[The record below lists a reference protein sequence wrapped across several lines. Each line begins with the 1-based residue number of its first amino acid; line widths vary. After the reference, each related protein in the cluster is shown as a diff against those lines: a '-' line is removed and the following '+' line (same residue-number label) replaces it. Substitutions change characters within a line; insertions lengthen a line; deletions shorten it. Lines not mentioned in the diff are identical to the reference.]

1 MDLDLLASKQKG
13 WNQETSC
20 HSIQYRSPIAGS
32 SASQDRSFSVLTPKD
47 IRYANTQRPTNNH
60 LGEPDRLWPSWPSMD
75 LKVTIA
81 SSAACKVKKKIY
93 ELQGRNITFKLYPIK
108 KQNYCIQSRKT
119 HYRLKPHIQIEY
131 IVSTPNAFPVFRCS
145 CPCFEVQLQFY
156 PHFFNY
162 VILPFIFHKSL
173 RFCPWSLHICPV
185 LTRWLWVKLH

>member
-1 MDLDLLASKQKG
+1 MDLDLLASKRKG

-32 SASQDRSFSVLTPKD
+32 SASQDGSFSVLTPKD

-93 ELQGRNITFKLYPIK
+93 ELQGRNITSKLYPI
-108 KQNYCIQSRKT
+108 
-119 HYRLKPHIQIEY
+119 
-131 IVSTPNAFPVFRCS
+131 
-145 CPCFEVQLQFY
+145 
-156 PHFFNY
+156 
-162 VILPFIFHKSL
+162 
-173 RFCPWSLHICPV
+173 
-185 LTRWLWVKLH
+185 